1 MVIASPGVHTD
12 LEVNPKPNLDTE
24 QGLSHTVT
32 HEVDLE
38 ALPHLTDQEATLEAG
53 AGTGIAEAEPAAGAV
68 PMEVCI
74 VTGRPAGAGPG
85 AAPMTS
91 TAAPD
96 PTPTIA
102 TTAGVVAAAA
112 AAARGVTVTIGVEVT
127 TGGPGV
133 VDPMA
138 QTVKVTEVTLITG
151 APARAADTAEMSLY
165 RLCLK
170 CKYLVT

>member
-12 LEVNPKPNLDTE
+12 LEANLKPNLDTE

-38 ALPHLTDQEATLEAG
+38 ALRHLTDQEATLEAG

-68 PMEVCI
+68 PMEVSI

-85 AAPMTS
+85 AALMTS
-91 TAAPD
+91 IAAPAD

-102 TTAGVVAAAA
+102 TTAGVVAA

-151 APARAADTAEMSLY
+151 VPARAADTAEMSLY

>member
-1 MVIASPGVHTD
+1 MAIVSPGVHTD
-12 LEVNPKPNLDTE
+12 LEVNLKPNLDIE

-38 ALPHLTDQEATLEAG
+38 VPPHLTDQEATLEAG
-53 AGTGIAEAEPAAGAV
+53 AGAGIAEAEPAAGAV
-68 PMEVCI
+68 PMEVSI
-74 VTGRPAGAGPG
+74 ATGHPAGAGPG
-85 AAPMTS
+85 AAPMTP

-96 PTPTIA
+96 PTPTTA
-102 TTAGVVAAAA
+102 TIAGVVAA

-133 VDPMA
+133 LGPMA

-151 APARAADTAEMSLY
+151 APVRAADTAEGVSVQIMS
-165 RLCLK
+165 
-170 CKYLVT
+170 

>member
-12 LEVNPKPNLDTE
+12 LEANPKPNLDTE

-38 ALPHLTDQEATLEAG
+38 ALRHLTDQEATLEAG
-53 AGTGIAEAEPAAGAV
+53 AV
-68 PMEVCI
+68 PMEVSI

-85 AAPMTS
+85 AALMTS
-91 TAAPD
+91 IAAPD

-102 TTAGVVAAAA
+102 TTAGVVAA

-151 APARAADTAEMSLY
+151 VPARAADTAEMSLY